1 MRSRSGASGEEGVLE
16 LDPGAGSGRRAVRRP
31 QGDQAAGSMQK
42 TSQSMRPKAG
52 WETEALDTSR
62 GRCQR
67 QTGVGSGVQG
77 GARAREPNAGQAE
90 LLSQLP
96 GRQREPSLSR
106 WSQRVLQT
114 QALDCLPAR
123 ARDLGCVCHTRAQTQ
138 MRARAAGGRLGSLQV
153 REAEE
158 VLLAVHCGQTHRAPQ
173 PAASVKP
180 QIKCRTA

>member
-31 QGDQAAGSMQK
+31 QGDQAAGTMQK

-52 WETEALDTSR
+52 WETEALDMSR

-96 GRQREPSLSR
+96 GTATGAE
-106 WSQRVLQT
+106 SQQV
-114 QALDCLPAR
+114 
-123 ARDLGCVCHTRAQTQ
+123 VS
-138 MRARAAGGRLGSLQV
+138 ARAADAGSGLSPGAGEGPGLRMSHQGTDAD
-153 REAEE
+153 E
-158 VLLAVHCGQTHRAPQ
+158 G
-173 PAASVKP
+173 SG
-180 QIKCRTA
+180 CRRTPGLPSSPRG